1 MQIFWGFNRFFEKP
15 LFITPYLKYLV
26 LLFLHLTSSRVISQT
41 TFKIELNYS
50 KSDIHVPRVIAKK
63 PLLLVNYLTKN
74 KIGEKEKFDA
84 IFAWVASNI
93 KYNFSAYYASSGAGM
108 PRINQILKYRTGICL
123 DYAYLM
129 DSLCKLANI
138 TNVTVL
144 GYAKDE
150 LFDVQ
155 DSIYS
160 DNHAWNAVK
169 LDNKWFIYDVTWASG
184 ETDYKLTKFS
194 QFIYNLYLKH
204 PPKFKTKRSVSKKLF
219 MINYCD
225 SALSKTPVVFTYSK
239 QKFWNKWLH
248 KQLFRF
254 KLKTKRF
261 NNQIINPQYYLCDPD
276 TFFIHHFPD
285 NPTWSLVSKKDRIAF
300 ESDSAFYHLNDSTF
314 NHQNR
319 YGRTCPECDD
329 YLSLDELNKNQAL
342 RKASLDFNKR
352 NRFITTICEY
362 NIGKIKF
369 FESKSF
375 DDSLSKVT
383 IIDTSLS
390 YLSFANQ
397 SLLKSNEYTEAEYV
411 FQKNK
416 NLFKANLL
424 YKENN
429 EHRDFII
436 ADKYNT
442 RTASKSI
449 KDLERLTRMTDAK
462 LIRRIKRIDKYDED
476 EVPNPKIK
484 NTTFKLLEINQ
495 NLRATDSMIFV
506 LNRHINSLKILFEKI
521 TINLSNNLKSKIK
534 LHDST
539 FFPLEE
545 SMYLRY
551 LMRDNYKKEIV
562 ELRKKINII
571 KQEYIKHIDSLV
583 YKPSDLCFKI
593 GEELYTTINIRNAYA
608 EQAFKIKAELIRRS
622 QIEPKLLKEYKLF
635 LHSQNREDICWI
647 KNRMPSLKALFF
659 LLEDLSMHQEKAQ
672 QTLKKENHIENR
684 RFKYV
689 NKELN
694 RRKHKY
700 RSIIL
705 NNTKVVNYQIRII
718 NKEKREFLKKLRKE
732 RRDTTRVKK

>member
-1 MQIFWGFNRFFEKP
+1 MVYLQIFWGFNRFFEKH
-15 LFITPYLKYLV
+15 LFIPSCLKYLV
-26 LLFLHLTSSRVISQT
+26 FLLLFLACFRVIGQIAS
-41 TFKIELNYS
+41 KIELNYS

-63 PLLLVNYLTKN
+63 FLLLANYLTKD
-74 KIGEKEKFDA
+74 KSGEKEKFDA

-108 PRINQILKYRTGICL
+108 PKINQILKYRTGICL

-129 DSLCKLANI
+129 DSLCKIVGI

-150 LFDVQ
+150 LFDVH

-169 LDNKWFIYDVTWASG
+169 LDNKWFVYDVTWASG

-204 PPKFKTKRSVSKKLF
+204 PPKFKTKQSVSKKLF
-219 MINYCD
+219 TINYCD
-225 SALSKTPVVFTYSK
+225 SALSKSPVVFTYSK
-239 QKFWNKWLH
+239 QRFWNRWLH
-248 KQLFRF
+248 KQLFKF

-285 NPTWSLVSKKDRIAF
+285 NPSWSLISKKDRISF
-300 ESDSAFYHLNDSTF
+300 ESDSAYYHLNDSTF
-314 NHQNR
+314 NHQIR
-319 YGRTCPECDD
+319 YGRTCPECDEF
-329 YLSLDELNKNQAL
+329 LSLDELNKNQTL

-369 FESKSF
+369 FESKRF
-375 DDSLSKVT
+375 EDSLSKVT

-476 EVPNPKIK
+476 EVPNPKVK
-484 NTTFKLLEINQ
+484 NTSFKLLEINQ
-495 NLRATDSMIFV
+495 NLRVNDSMIFV
-506 LNRHINSLKILFEKI
+506 LNHHIDSLKLLFEKT
-521 TINLSNNLKSKIK
+521 TINLSNDLKYKIK

-551 LMRDNYKKEIV
+551 FMRDNYKKEIV

-571 KQEYIKHIDSLV
+571 KQEYIKNIDSLV

-593 GEELYTTINIRNAYA
+593 GEELYATINTRNIYE

-647 KNRMPSLKALFF
+647 KNRMPSLKAYSFC
-659 LLEDLSMHQEKAQ
+659 
-672 QTLKKENHIENR
+672 
-684 RFKYV
+684 
-689 NKELN
+689 
-694 RRKHKY
+694 
-700 RSIIL
+700 
-705 NNTKVVNYQIRII
+705 
-718 NKEKREFLKKLRKE
+718 
-732 RRDTTRVKK
+732 

>member
-1 MQIFWGFNRFFEKP
+1 MI
-15 LFITPYLKYLV
+15 
-26 LLFLHLTSSRVISQT
+26 LFLYLACVSVIGQT
-41 TFKIELNYS
+41 ESKIELNYS

-63 PLLLVNYLTKN
+63 PVLLANYLTKD
-74 KIGEKEKFDA
+74 KSGEKEKFDA

-129 DSLCKLANI
+129 DSLCKIVGI

-150 LFDVQ
+150 LFDVH

-219 MINYCD
+219 TINYCD
-225 SALSKTPVVFTYSK
+225 SALRKTPVVFTYSK
-239 QKFWNKWLH
+239 QKFWNKWFH

-254 KLKTKRF
+254 KLKTMRF
-261 NNQIINPQYYLCDPD
+261 NNQKINPQYYLCDPD

-285 NPTWSLVSKKDRIAF
+285 NPTWSLISKKDRIAF
-300 ESDSAFYHLNDSTF
+300 ESDSAFYHLNDSTS

-329 YLSLDELNKNQAL
+329 FLSLDELNKNQTL
-342 RKASLDFNKR
+342 RKSSLNFNKR
-352 NRFITTICEY
+352 NRFITTICEF

-390 YLSFANQ
+390 YLSLANQ
-397 SLLKSNEYTEAEYV
+397 SLLKSNEYSEAEYG

-424 YKENN
+424 YRENN

-442 RTASKSI
+442 RTAAKSI
-449 KDLERLTRMTDAK
+449 KDLERLTRMTDTK
-462 LIRRIKRIDKYDED
+462 LIRRIKRIDKYEEN
-476 EVPNPKIK
+476 EVANPKIK
-484 NTTFKLLEINQ
+484 NTPFKLLEMNQ
-495 NLRATDSMIFV
+495 NLRVTDSIISV
-506 LNRHINSLKILFEKI
+506 LNNHVDSLKLLFE
-521 TINLSNNLKSKIK
+521 TIAISLSGNLKSKIK

-539 FFPLEE
+539 FFLLEK

-562 ELRKKINII
+562 ELRKKIKII
-571 KQEYIKHIDSLV
+571 KLEYIKNIDSLI

-593 GEELYTTINIRNAYA
+593 GEELYATINTRNTYE

-622 QIEPKLLKEYKLF
+622 QMDPKLLKEYKAF
-635 LHSQNREDICWI
+635 LHKQNREDICWI
-647 KNRMPSLKALFF
+647 KNKIPSLKVLFF
-659 LLEDLSMHQEKAQ
+659 LLDDLLMHQEEAQ
-672 QTLKKENHIENR
+672 QSLKKENHVENR

-705 NNTKVVNYQIRII
+705 NNTKVVNYQTRVIK
-718 NKEKREFLKKLRKE
+718 KEKREFLKKLRKE
-732 RRDTTRVKK
+732 RRDAARIKK